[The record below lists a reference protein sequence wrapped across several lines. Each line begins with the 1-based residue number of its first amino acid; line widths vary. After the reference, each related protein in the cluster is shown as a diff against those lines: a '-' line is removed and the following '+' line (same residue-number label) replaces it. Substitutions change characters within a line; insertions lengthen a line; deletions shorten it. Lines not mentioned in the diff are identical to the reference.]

1 MTAVSERYDRTAQ
14 DYVRYWEP
22 VLLAAARRLLDMSE
36 ESVARAVEAARSDEG
51 RPARLLDIGTGAG
64 SLALEALRRWPDV
77 EVVGADP
84 SRGMLAVARSR
95 AQPAWLERF
104 RLLNGPA
111 DRLPVPDGA
120 VDIAVSSFVFQLVPD
135 RPSALR
141 ETRRVLRPGGAFALV
156 TWMADDQPFEPTE
169 AVDDVFDE
177 LEIDFADDPEEEVSG
192 DFSSADSAARQ
203 LRRAGFQ
210 DVTARQEWL
219 EYEWNA
225 ESFLEYKLN
234 YAEWRTFDSL
244 DRNVQRRVE
253 ERARE
258 RLSQLDPWAFRWR
271 SPVVY
276 ALGTKR

>member
-1 MTAVSERYDRTAQ
+1 MTAVSERYDRAAR

-22 VLLAAARRLLDMSE
+22 VLVAAARRLLDMTE
-36 ESVARAVEAARSDEG
+36 APVAHALEVARGDG
-51 RPARLLDIGTGAG
+51 DRPARLLDIGTGAG
-64 SLALEALRRWPDV
+64 SLALEALRRWPEL

-95 AQPAWLERF
+95 AQTEWLERL
-104 RLLNGPA
+104 RLLNGAA
-111 DRLPVPDGA
+111 DRLPIPDGA
-120 VDIAVSSFVFQLVPD
+120 VDVAVSSFVFQLVPD

-141 ETRRVLRPGGAFALV
+141 ETKRVLRPGGTFGLV

-177 LEIDFADDPEEEVSG
+177 LEVEFVDDPEEEVSG

-219 EYEWNA
+219 EYEWDRD
-225 ESFLEYKLN
+225 SFLDYKLS

-244 DRNVQRRVE
+244 DRNMQRRVE

-276 ALGTKR
+276 ATGTRR